1 MRLPSVYPAG
11 TGAAVKYAK
20 AYLKAEGCTITDQE
34 PDVVLLDVP
43 TRLGL
48 RELEDLMEVF
58 PQSTVVC
65 GGNLPVLPC
74 PQLDLLK
81 DTEYLAENA
90 AITAECALRVV
101 GEQLPSVLREN
112 TILIIGWGRIG
123 KCLADLLGRFGA
135 DVTVTARKE
144 VDVATLHSLGF
155 RADTPDRIR
164 PGDYAAVI
172 NTAPAVVYDE
182 AELEGCKLKI
192 DLASCPGILGD
203 DVIIARG
210 LPGKYVPE
218 SSGRLI
224 ARRLLALWKEAK

>member
-11 TGAAVKYAK
+11 TGSAVKYAK
-20 AYLKAEGCTITDQE
+20 AYLKSEGCTITDQE
-34 PDVVLLDVP
+34 ADVILLDVP
-43 TRLGL
+43 ARLGL
-48 RELEDLMEVF
+48 RELEDLMEDF

-65 GGNLPVLPC
+65 GGNLPELLRPR
-74 PQLDLLK
+74 LDLLK
-81 DTEYLAENA
+81 DAEYLAENA

-101 GEQLPSVLREN
+101 GEQLPGVLREN
-112 TILIIGWGRIG
+112 TFLIIGWGRIG
-123 KCLADLLGRFGA
+123 KCLGDLLGRFGA
-135 DVTVTARKE
+135 DVTITARKE
-144 VDVATLHSLGF
+144 VDVATLRSLGF

-164 PGDYAAVI
+164 PGDYAIVI
-172 NTAPAVVYDE
+172 NTAPAVVYGE

-192 DLASCPGILGD
+192 DLASCPGMLGD

-210 LPGKYVPE
+210 LPGKYAPE